1 MAIYL
6 DANALWSWRTFT
18 EGDRLA
24 VSIVARQLGQE
35 VLIPWIAAREA
46 EEEYRRSLQD
56 AINDLNQAHS
66 TLERRLDSS
75 FELILKPRPNIDGRV
90 KTWRRRLEDLA
101 IVLPMQD
108 GDARTALEREITGTA
123 PATPRDPRKP
133 GRGGRDAA
141 IWLSIARHH
150 TSTGEEG
157 HLVSADKAFANGD
170 GGLNDNLRSD
180 LGNGTRGMCVYP
192 NLATFLEQL
201 GITAT
206 GRVVALDELRD
217 LAIPALKD
225 ALTESVEVPVAVWN
239 DITPDMRYST
249 TVADA
254 SPVRIL
260 EQRRYE
266 QEAEAVIVINARWN
280 LTVDCHFQERDT
292 DTPHKWGYVGGVKVE
307 GDVQLF
313 LEERGGGLL
322 PAAIIGTRITSDTQ
336 IVRWAD
342 GDITVFDRSDY
353 DDAT

>member
-24 VSIVARQLGQE
+24 VSIVAHQLGQE

-56 AINDLNQAHS
+56 AIDDLNLAHS
-66 TLERRLDSS
+66 TLERRFDSS
-75 FELILKPRPNIDGRV
+75 FELILKPRPNIDGYV

-101 IVLPMQD
+101 IILPMQD
-108 GDARTALEREITGTA
+108 SDARTALEREITGTA

-157 HLVSADKAFANGD
+157 HLLSADKAFSNGD
-170 GGLNDNLRSD
+170 GELNDNLRSD
-180 LGNGTRGMCVYP
+180 LDDSACDMCVYP
-192 NLATFLEQL
+192 KLTTFLEQL
-201 GITAT
+201 GTTAT
-206 GRVVALDELRD
+206 GREVTLDELRN
-217 LAIPALKD
+217 LATPALEHS
-225 ALTESVEVPVAVWN
+225 LTESMEVPVAVWN
-239 DITPDMRYST
+239 DVTSDMRYST
-249 TVADA
+249 IASDA
-254 SPVRIL
+254 YPVRIL

-266 QEAEAVIVINARWN
+266 QGDEAVIIVNSRWN
-280 LTVDCHFQERDT
+280 LTVDCGFQERET
-292 DTPHKWGYVGGVKVE
+292 DTPDEWSYVTDVKVA

-313 LEERGGGLL
+313 LEERGGDLL
-322 PAAIIGTRITSDTQ
+322 PAALIGTQITSDTQ
-336 IVRWAD
+336 IIRWAD
-342 GDITVFDRSDY
+342 SHITVFNRSDY